1 MALIVDPQPVP
12 LKKDPNGAWRIG
24 DTRVLLDVVVH
35 AFNAGRTPEEII
47 QSYDTL
53 QLEDVYAVLAYYL
66 THRAGVDTYI
76 QEQEEKADAV
86 WQGIRVRTDY
96 KEFRERLLARRS
108 KDQR

>member
-12 LKKDPNGAWRIG
+12 LRKDSDGAWRVSN
-24 DTRVLLDVVVH
+24 TRVLLDVVVH

-66 THRAGVDTYI
+66 THRTQVDVYI
-76 QEQEEKADAV
+76 QEQEEKAEAV
-86 WQGIRVRTDY
+86 WQEIRVRTDY
-96 KEFRERLLARRS
+96 REFRERLLARRN
-108 KDQR
+108 KD